1 MKKTI
6 DKKVTKK
13 TARPA
18 AAKPAAAPAAPVKV
32 RVATMWLSGCS
43 GCHMSF
49 LDLDERLVD
58 LVKLIDI
65 LFSPIV
71 DTKVKDMPQVDVGI
85 VEGCV
90 NNTDQEH
97 ELRMLRDRC
106 KILIALGDCACTGN
120 IPAIRNQ
127 FQLKDCLARAYE
139 QAESNRISC
148 IPNDPL
154 VPKLHPKARP
164 LQEVVKVDLHIPG
177 CPPDAD
183 VIWYALT
190 ELLAGRM
197 PQWNEKNLRYD

>member
-1 MKKTI
+1 MNKTTNR
-6 DKKVTKK
+6 KTTKK
-13 TARPA
+13 STGAPL
-18 AAKPAAAPAAPVKV
+18 AKAKV

-58 LVKLIDI
+58 LAKLVDI

-71 DTKVKDMPQVDVGI
+71 DIKVKDMPQVDVAI

-106 KILIALGDCACTGN
+106 KILIALGDCAITGN
-120 IPAIRNQ
+120 IPALRNQ
-127 FQLKDCLARAYE
+127 FPLKDCLARAYE

-154 VPKLHPKARP
+154 VPKLCPKARP

-190 ELLAGRM
+190 ELLAGRT